1 MSLDVLFLEGA
12 PVDRFVLTNGSE
24 RGIIQADVQFDLR
37 QSAGKLIFDIQSGG
51 SGVEV

>member
-1 MSLDVLFLEGA
+1 MFDFWRVLQLIGF
-12 PVDRFVLTNGSE
+12 FLTNGSE
-24 RGIIQADVQFDLR
+24 RVIIQADVQFDLR